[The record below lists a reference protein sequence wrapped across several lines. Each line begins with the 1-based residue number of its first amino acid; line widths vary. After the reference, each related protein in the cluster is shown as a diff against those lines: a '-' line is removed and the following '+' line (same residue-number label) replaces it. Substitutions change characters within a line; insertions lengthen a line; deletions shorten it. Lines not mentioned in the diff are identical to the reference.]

1 MDLISMY
8 LVWAVSFCPPGTA
21 RAWAEDRG
29 WRQLVELYEI
39 GGSTAWS
46 KDFRAWHTQELPL

>member
-1 MDLISMY
+1 MY

-21 RAWAEDRG
+21 RAWAEARG
-29 WRQLVELYEI
+29 WRQLVALYEI